1 MLIQTIIIIIIIII
15 INFTQDG
22 NRGDGDHEWGHGA
35 WTGAWTGTSTST
47 GSLLKIKLPL
57 RRGGIWIFRWG
68 LKAKLS
74 LSCHNQSNQLEDSL
88 KNFETNL
95 SPLWDSCDTKFTKLW
110 HKFNTI
116 LTHLWQNLD
125 TSLRNFLDYFA
136 TILVDLRGNFG
147 AAQWL
152 PTSERTSALWRAYKD
167 IFPHEVFRR
176 NTLCSCS
183 VKAYIKCSLLLY

>member
-1 MLIQTIIIIIIIII
+1 MLIQTIIIIIIII

-22 NRGDGDHEWGHGA
+22 NRGDGNHEWGHGA

-57 RRGGIWIFRWG
+57 RRGGIWSFRWG

-74 LSCHNQSNQLEDSL
+74 LACHNQSNQLEDSL

-116 LTHLWQNLD
+116 LTHLWHNLD
-125 TSLRNFLDYFA
+125 TFLKYFFGLLWDNFGRSEGQLWCRTVTAYFRA
-136 TILVDLRGNFG
+136 YFCLVDSIYRHFSS
-147 AAQWL
+147 W
-152 PTSERTSALWRAYKD
+152 S
-167 IFPHEVFRR
+167 F
-176 NTLCSCS
+176 
-183 VKAYIKCSLLLY
+183 